1 MVQIQKQ
8 GQKVVVNIHEK
19 KSTVRKRKRSKKSGV
34 KKGVSSVYPFV
45 PPIVITP
52 FGDVHKPPPTPYMPN
67 PITRDL
73 TLDSYKSGGS
83 VLRNPEVPEVMG
95 KVGDFSASNPLVR
108 DARVRR
114 FSEVAPDNESVSS
127 DVTFGTSEAY
137 PPTETG
143 RSELLYEPASSRDSR
158 ISVPTDSRPSSNFG
172 LGDVYSSRSVSSAAN
187 PSVMLEAGRSVG
199 SMSVTNP
206 EVFTPRVS
214 RNSTLPIS
222 LSERQF
228 ADMELTSIGEST
240 PSRASQAPSRTSQ
253 ARSVRQAQQRSLGIG
268 SDVPLDRLLS
278 GLYHNEGENRRPVPT
293 VEQRQRLYDSGHPYK
308 GDEDGVKAVSYTKP
322 NRRKK

>member
-67 PITRDL
+67 PITRDV

-83 VLRNPEVPEVMG
+83 VLKNPEVPEVMG

-108 DARVRR
+108 DTRVKR
-114 FSEVAPDNESVSS
+114 FSEFPSEIFPDSESVSS
-127 DVTFGTSEAY
+127 DITFGTSDIY

-143 RSELLYEPASSRDSR
+143 RSELLYEPAPSRDTRFTS
-158 ISVPTDSRPSSNFG
+158 STDSRPNSNFG
-172 LGDVYSSRSVSSAAN
+172 FADVYNDRSVSSGAN
-187 PSVMLEAGRSVG
+187 QNVNLKRGGSVG
-199 SMSVTNP
+199 EMSY
-206 EVFTPRVS
+206 FTP
-214 RNSTLPIS
+214 IS
-222 LSERQF
+222 FSERQF
-228 ADMELTSIGEST
+228 ADINLPNAVVADSST
-240 PSRASQAPSRTSQ
+240 SRTYQ
-253 ARSVRQAQQRSLGIG
+253 ARIVRQAQQRSLQRGG
-268 SDVPLDRLLS
+268 DVPLDRLLS
-278 GLYHNEGENRRPVPT
+278 GLYHNEGENRRPIPT
-293 VEQRQRLYDSGHPYK
+293 VEQRQRLYDSGNPYK
-308 GDEDGVKAVSYTKP
+308 GDEDGVKAVSYRKR

>member
-19 KSTVRKRKRSKKSGV
+19 KSTVRKRKRSKKSDV

-67 PITRDL
+67 PITRDV

-114 FSEVAPDNESVSS
+114 FSEVPSEIFPDSESVSS
-127 DVTFGTSEAY
+127 DITFGTSDIY

-143 RSELLYEPASSRDSR
+143 RSELVYEPASSRDTRFTS
-158 ISVPTDSRPSSNFG
+158 STDSRPISSFG
-172 LGDVYSSRSVSSAAN
+172 FADVYSDRSVSSGAN
-187 PSVMLEAGRSVG
+187 QNVNLKRGGSVG
-199 SMSVTNP
+199 SMP
-206 EVFTPRVS
+206 IDLEVFTPRVS
-214 RNSTLPIS
+214 NRNSTLPIS
-222 LSERQF
+222 LSERQI
-228 ADMELTSIGEST
+228 ADMDLPNPIVGDSST
-240 PSRASQAPSRTSQ
+240 SRTSQ
-253 ARSVRQAQQRSLGIG
+253 ARIVRQAQQRSLGIG

-278 GLYHNEGENRRPVPT
+278 GRYHNEGENRRPVPT
-293 VEQRQRLYDSGHPYK
+293 VEQRQRLYDSGNPYK